1 MVAAIINSEKI
12 MIPIMV
18 RGRILAMMILILR
31 VMVTKIG
38 SRNKTNIKS
47 VKVMMKAMRLI
58 NKHGHDD
65 LDTQDDDDK
74 NRAPQ
79 SDAVRLLFRVLTL
92 VFEWW
97 GRIELSR
104 ILSICQFLL
113 HIFLLFIANFLFFQF
128 FF

>member
-104 ILSICQFLL
+104 ILSICQFLF
-113 HIFLLFIANFLFFQF
+113 HTFLLCIAKFLFVRF
-128 FF
+128 F

>member
-79 SDAVRLLFRVLTL
+79 SDAVRPLFRVLTL

-104 ILSICQFLL
+104 ILSICQFLF
-113 HIFLLFIANFLFFQF
+113 HTFLLCIANFLFVRF
-128 FF
+128 F